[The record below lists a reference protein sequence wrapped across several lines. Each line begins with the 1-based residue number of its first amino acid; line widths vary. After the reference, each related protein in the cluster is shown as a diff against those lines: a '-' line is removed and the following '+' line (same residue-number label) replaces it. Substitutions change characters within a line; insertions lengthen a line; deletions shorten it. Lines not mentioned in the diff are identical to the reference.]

1 MLWYCFIWCF
11 MYAVF
16 DTATALINGVGK
28 EIGEPY
34 IRDNIECAA
43 KHIVATELS
52 SHKPGVN
59 GEMIDIK
66 PNTKV
71 SRTKQTDIIL
81 I

>member
-1 MLWYCFIWCF
+1 

-43 KHIVATELS
+43 KQKQICWPPMAHNEYLS
-52 SHKPGVN
+52 
-59 GEMIDIK
+59 IW
-66 PNTKV
+66 
-71 SRTKQTDIIL
+71 
-81 I
+81 